1 VPAATEASK
10 YPNTAAL
17 PGKNDA
23 WVSLLSPL
31 QKTAGR
37 VMFSVGG
44 GAAFPVSGIT
54 HAGSIRKHEL
64 SVAGPVWVD
73 SYVTTLPAWVVVREL
88 AYEISNP
95 SAVDGVKMSAKLV
108 FFTKD

>member
-1 VPAATEASK
+1 
-10 YPNTAAL
+10 L

-54 HAGSIRKHEL
+54 HAGRIRKHEL

-95 SAVDGVKMSAKLV
+95 SAVDGVRMSAKLV